1 VNYRRNLNQDTPD
14 LRTIVESYHSN
25 LLATRLSSLD
35 VSLSSSSAI
44 PSSSSTD
51 ERIKKSLKKKI
62 PEGFQLKE
70 VVTSVEA
77 VSAGGLL
84 GCWVESLGQRV
95 FDTSIAE

>member
-1 VNYRRNLNQDTPD
+1 MHYCRNLDQDTPD

-25 LLATRLSSLD
+25 LLASRLSNLD
-35 VSLSSSSAI
+35 LSLSSFSALA
-44 PSSSSTD
+44 SSSSTD
-51 ERIKKSLKKKI
+51 ERIKKSLKQKI
-62 PEGFQLKE
+62 PDTFELKE
-70 VVTSVEA
+70 VVTSVEG

>member
-1 VNYRRNLNQDTPD
+1 VEHRRNLDQDTPD

-35 VSLSSSSAI
+35 LSLPSSSTV

-51 ERIKKSLKKKI
+51 ERIKKSLKKRI
-62 PEGFQLKE
+62 PEDFELNE
-70 VVTSVEA
+70 VLTSVEG

-84 GCWVESLGQRV
+84 GCWVESLGQMV